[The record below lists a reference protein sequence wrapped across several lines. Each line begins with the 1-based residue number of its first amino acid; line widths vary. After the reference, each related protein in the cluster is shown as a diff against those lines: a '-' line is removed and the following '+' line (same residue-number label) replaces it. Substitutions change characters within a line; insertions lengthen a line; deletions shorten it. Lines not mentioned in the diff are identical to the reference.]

1 MPRFHTAEWEEY
13 MRSRTDC
20 LVVPVDA
27 GHYLQA
33 LRVSSSLLLMHMPE
47 ICSTT
52 PYSMTLQEEAA
63 VQVNQAMEGW
73 LRTAISAK

>member
-1 MPRFHTAEWEEY
+1 

-33 LRVSSSLLLMHMPE
+33 LRVSSSLLLMQKPL
-47 ICSTT
+47 CSIT
-52 PYSMTLQEEAA
+52 PCSMTLQEEAA
-63 VQVNQAMEGW
+63 VQVNQAIEGW
-73 LRTAISAK
+73 LRTAISGK

>member
-1 MPRFHTAEWEEY
+1 

-33 LRVSSSLLLMHMPE
+33 LRVSSFTAVDAEATMQHHA
-47 ICSTT
+47 
-52 PYSMTLQEEAA
+52 LQHDLAGRGSCASESS
-63 VQVNQAMEGW
+63 N
-73 LRTAISAK
+73 